1 MKKISFVIVLL
12 LGTFSIG
19 FCQQTKEDIQREQA
33 QLRRDL
39 AELNSNLSEI
49 RSTRKKSLTELYLVQ
64 RKIKTREAL
73 VENIQTE
80 IKILNNDISGNVES
94 IKRYLKQLDTLKQ
107 KYAQSLAFAYRNRN
121 SYNQIN
127 FIFSASSFNDA
138 IKRITY
144 LKSYRRYREAQVA
157 DIKNVQ
163 NILRSKLKE
172 LNSSKTQKSSALVNQ
187 TTELTTLQTDEKEKD
202 QSVADLK
209 SREGEISTE
218 ISEKNK
224 RRRKLQAN
232 LDRIIQQEIAAA
244 RAEEARK
251 QKERREQLAREKAAE
266 QERIR
271 KIAEQKAIAEAEEA
285 ARKEKLRREQLAA
298 ADAARQAAKTAAEE
312 QAKKEAIEKLKK
324 QQEDERIAEA
334 KRVAE
339 AKQKADEA
347 AVAVQ
352 KAIDNAPAS
361 NNNTARTKDDE
372 LRSKRTAS
380 VLENTSASL
389 AESIDFEKNK
399 GNLPWPVSGGIVTST
414 YGIHKITNTVSDQNN
429 GIDIGGNLSVGSSVR
444 SVANGTVTG
453 VINEDGDYTI
463 IIRHGKYFTSYSNI
477 RNPTVRKGSEVKGN
491 TVIGSVGQAFE
502 GNGGFISFNIANDR
516 GVFFNPESWLRR
528 R

>member
-1 MKKISFVIVLL
+1 MKKILFVLTIFI
-12 LGTFSIG
+12 GSSSIG
-19 FCQQTKEDIQREQA
+19 FSQQTKEDIQREQA
-33 QLRRDL
+33 QLRKDL

-73 VENIQTE
+73 VENIQSE
-80 IKILNNDISGNVES
+80 IIVLNKDITGNVES
-94 IKRYLKQLDTLKQ
+94 IKRYLKQLDTLKT

-138 IKRITY
+138 IKRVTY

-157 DIKNVQ
+157 DIKAVQ
-163 NILRSKLKE
+163 DILRKQLADLTVSKK
-172 LNSSKTQKSSALVNQ
+172 QKSNALTNQ
-187 TTELTTLQTDEKEKD
+187 TTELTSLQTDEKEKD

-209 SREGEISTE
+209 SREGEINTE
-218 ISEKNK
+218 IGEKNK

-251 QKERREQLAREKAAE
+251 AKERREQLAREKAAE
-266 QERIR
+266 QERLR
-271 KIAEQKAIAEAEEA
+271 KIAEQKAIAEAAEA
-285 ARKEKLRREQLAA
+285 ARKERERKEALAA

-312 QAKKEAIEKLKK
+312 QAKKEALEKLKQ

-334 KRVAE
+334 KRVAD
-339 AKQKADEA
+339 AKKKADDA
-347 AVAVQ
+347 AAEVQ
-352 KAIDNAPAS
+352 KVIDNSPTPSAPK
-361 NNNTARTKDDE
+361 TKDDE
-372 LRSKRTAS
+372 LRSKRGSS
-380 VLENTSASL
+380 VLENTSESL

-399 GNLPWPVSGGIVTST
+399 GNLPWPTNGILSGTFGLHTIPGST
-414 YGIHKITNTVSDQNN
+414 IKDNNN
-429 GIDIGGNLSVGSSVR
+429 GIDISPAVGAPVR

-453 VINEDGDYTI
+453 VINDDGDYTI
-463 IIRHGKYFTSYSNI
+463 IIRHGKYFTSYSNV
-477 RNPTVRKGSEVKGN
+477 RNPAVRKGSEVKGN
-491 TVIGSVGQAFE
+491 TVIGSAGQAFD

-516 GVFFNPESWLRR
+516 GTFLDPQSWLRR